1 MSIGGSSLLSV
12 LNGKES
18 PVSVSVRN
26 NSLRTWPWVLLTFG
40 YAKDRKL
47 VRFVH
52 SIPLYKN
59 ISLLIH
65 MCANNCLS

>member
-1 MSIGGSSLLSV
+1 MSIGGSSPLSV
-12 LNGKES
+12 LKGKEF
-18 PVSVSVRN
+18 PVKVSVRN
-26 NSLRTWPWVLLTFG
+26 NSLRTCPCVLLTFG

-59 ISLLIH
+59 INLLIH
-65 MCANNCLS
+65 VSHYCLS